1 MDALTHAIECYTM
14 AYHQP
19 FTDAVALLAM
29 EYCGRWL
36 RVAYAQ
42 GHNLEA
48 RYHMSMAAMLA
59 GLSYGTDSA
68 GAGAA
73 IRHAAGGGHHAPH
86 GAPPGLRVAP
96 RIEHHYPL
104 QPDPVGLTA
113 SVLA

>member
-29 EYCGRWL
+29 VYCGRYL

-42 GHNLEA
+42 GHNLDA

-59 GLSYGTDSA
+59 GLAYRTDSA
-68 GAGAA
+68 RAA
-73 IRHAAGGGHHAPH
+73 HAMSHTARSVHHAPH
-86 GAPPGLRVAP
+86 GPLTGRLAAPVMVYNYAGEPHRFA
-96 RIEHHYPL
+96 
-104 QPDPVGLTA
+104 
-113 SVLA
+113 

>member
-36 RVAYAQ
+36 RIAYAQ

-68 GAGAA
+68 GPA
-73 IRHAAGGGHHAPH
+73 HSLCPSAGGGHHAPH
-86 GAPPGLRVAP
+86 GALSGRLLAP
-96 RIEHHYPL
+96 RLEYNYAGRP
-104 QPDPVGLTA
+104 QR
-113 SVLA
+113 LAR

>member
-19 FTDAVALLAM
+19 FTDAVAIQAM

-59 GLSYGTDSA
+59 GLAYGTDSA
-68 GAGAA
+68 GAA
-73 IRHAAGGGHHAPH
+73 HALRPSPRRGPPPPPPHPPRPLPPPRLELHH
-86 GAPPGLRVAP
+86 
-96 RIEHHYPL
+96 
-104 QPDPVGLTA
+104 
-113 SVLA
+113 